1 MCNDNSKISQEIPC
15 WASNLT
21 ALFYPLNHQLLS
33 KKTFWTCFKTFEQE
47 SFLNSKKA
55 VWLCQQPPG
64 LLWAACELAL
74 GRVRLCGPV
83 DCSHQAPL
91 STGFS
96 RQESWSGLPFFSRGF
111 SRPRD
116 WIHVSRTSGGF
127 SNSWAIGE
135 AHWVSSI
142 GYVYLV
148 PYIDKIP
155 TSSWPPF

>member
-64 LLWAACELAL
+64 LLWAACELEL
-74 GRVRLCGPV
+74 GRVRLCAALWTAATRLLCPQDSPGRNPGV
-83 DCSHQAPL
+83 GCHSSP
-91 STGFS
+91 
-96 RQESWSGLPFFSRGF
+96 
-111 SRPRD
+111 
-116 WIHVSRTSGGF
+116 GGF
-127 SNSWAIGE
+127 PDPGIESMSPALQVDFLTPEPLGKPTG
-135 AHWVSSI
+135 SPLLGTSI
-142 GYVYLV
+142 
-148 PYIDKIP
+148 
-155 TSSWPPF
+155 